1 MQVTHFDRLQK
12 LKVMTLRCKGAL
24 GDDFTTVVGILDRHI
39 RTNKMPSLSQMR
51 LRGQID
57 AICGM

>member
-1 MQVTHFDRLQK
+1 MRVTHYDRLQK

-24 GDDFTTVVGILDRHI
+24 GCDFGTVMGILDRHI
-39 RTNKMPSLSQMR
+39 QTNKMPSLSQMR

-57 AICGM
+57 AVCGM

>member
-1 MQVTHFDRLQK
+1 MNLTHYDRLQK
-12 LKVMTLRCKGAL
+12 LKTMTLRCKGAL
-24 GDDFTTVVGILDRHI
+24 GDDFDCVINILNSHI
-39 RTNKMPSLSQMR
+39 KTNRYPTQKQMR